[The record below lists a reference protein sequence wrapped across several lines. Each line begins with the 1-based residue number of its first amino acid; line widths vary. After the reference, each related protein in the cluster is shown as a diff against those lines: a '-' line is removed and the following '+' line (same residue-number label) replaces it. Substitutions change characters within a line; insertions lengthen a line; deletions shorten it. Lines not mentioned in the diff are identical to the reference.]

1 MKIDNIN
8 SNNDFMAQFLAKQD
22 MPKPENSQFAQLAAQ
37 PQKDSF
43 EPSADKEIK
52 PEVKSD
58 DTFVKTVKPEDVK
71 PEEVK
76 AEEVKEEVIAEE
88 KPEAPAEI
96 KESEEVK
103 EEVKEEIPQAPEEAE
118 QKSSDDENVKKKT
131 NIIDKV
137 KNFFKNLFKKK
148 NQEVTNAEQTVEKS
162 SAGSVN

>member
-22 MPKPENSQFAQLAAQ
+22 MPKSDNSQFAQLAMQ

-43 EPSADKEIK
+43 VPSADKEVK

-58 DTFVKTVKPEDVK
+58 DTFVKTPAVK

-88 KPEAPAEI
+88 KPEPEAEV
-96 KESEEVK
+96 KETEEVK
-103 EEVKEEIPQAPEEAE
+103 EEVKDEIPQAPENAE
-118 QKSSDDENVKKKT
+118 QKPSDDENVKKKT

-148 NQEVTNAEQTVEKS
+148 NIEVTNAEQTVAKS